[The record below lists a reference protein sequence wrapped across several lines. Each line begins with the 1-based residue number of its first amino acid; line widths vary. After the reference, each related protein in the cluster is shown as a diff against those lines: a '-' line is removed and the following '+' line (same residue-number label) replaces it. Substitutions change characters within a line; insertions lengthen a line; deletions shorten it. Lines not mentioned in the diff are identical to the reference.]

1 MQYRKFGNLNI
12 ELSILGFGAMRLP
25 ALISKDK
32 TVYDYEQSARMML
45 RAYEL
50 GVNYFDTAPGYCGGE
65 SEIIVG
71 RALKGFRSK
80 VYLSTKNPIENESG
94 KDFRIRL
101 ENSLKKL
108 DTGYIDFYYMWGIN
122 LDAFNNLI
130 IKKDGPLEAARKA
143 KEEGLIRH
151 ISFSFHDDASNLTRL
166 INAGC
171 FESMLVQYNLL
182 DRSNEQG
189 IKEAHNKGLG
199 TVVMGPVGGG
209 RLGIT
214 SKQIAELIPGGVKS
228 SPELALRFVL
238 TNQNVCCAL
247 SGMSTMEQVEENC
260 RVAADPSLL
269 TDGELKAIE
278 AAMLQHKNLS
288 DLYCTGCKYCMPC
301 PMDVNI
307 PLNFELMNYHKVY
320 GLTEYA
326 RAEYQNIGKFE
337 WMPGKTASA
346 CTECGECE
354 KKCPQKIK
362 IRAQLKETHAELA

>member
-1 MQYRKFGNLNI
+1 MQYRKFGNLDI

-25 ALISKDK
+25 SRSTREK
-32 TVYDYEQSARMML
+32 TVYDYEESARMML

-71 RALKGFRSK
+71 RALKDIRRK
-80 VYLSTKNPIENESG
+80 VYLSTKNPIENDSG
-94 KDFRIRL
+94 KDFRLRL

-108 DTGYIDFYYMWGIN
+108 DTDYIDFYYMWGIN
-122 LDAFNNLI
+122 LDVFENMI

-151 ISFSFHDDASNLTRL
+151 ISFSFHDDPANLKKL
-166 INAGC
+166 IDSGC

-189 IKEAHNKGLG
+189 LAYAHEMDLG

-209 RLGIT
+209 RLGIA
-214 SKQIAELIPGGVKS
+214 SRQISDMIPGGIKS

-238 TNQNVCCAL
+238 TNQNVACAL
-247 SGMSTMEQVEENC
+247 SGMSAMEQVEENC
-260 RVAADPSLL
+260 RIAANPAFL
-269 TDGELKAIE
+269 TNDEMKSVESASQQLK
-278 AAMLQHKNLS
+278 KLS
-288 DLYCTGCKYCMPC
+288 DLYCTGCRYCMPC
-301 PMDVNI
+301 PFDVNI

-320 GLTEYA
+320 GITEYA

-337 WMPGKTASA
+337 WMPGKPASA

-354 KKCPQKIK
+354 KKCPQKID
-362 IRAQLKETHAELA
+362 IRRQLKETHSALV